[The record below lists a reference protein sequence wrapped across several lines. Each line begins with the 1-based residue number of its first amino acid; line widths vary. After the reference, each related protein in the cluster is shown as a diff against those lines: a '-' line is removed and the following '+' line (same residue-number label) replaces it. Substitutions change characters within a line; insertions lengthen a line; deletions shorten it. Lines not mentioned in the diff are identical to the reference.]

1 MRSKAMEDAY
11 AHDVTDEFV
20 VPAVIGDY
28 NGMQD
33 GDGIL
38 CFNFR
43 ADRVREILARAAG
56 AEVRWLPAQARR
68 SGSPPPP
75 A

>member
-1 MRSKAMEDAY
+1 MK
-11 AHDVTDEFV
+11 
-20 VPAVIGDY
+20 
-28 NGMQD
+28 D

-43 ADRVREILARAAG
+43 ADRVREFLAALLEPEFDGFPRTRASA
-56 AEVRWLPAQARR
+56 
-68 SGSPPPP
+68 SPPPP